1 MAARTPE
8 GKIKDRLTAML
19 RRNGIWYFFPA
30 NNGMGKSG
38 IPDVIAIVSGQFV
51 GIECK
56 ADETRKPTKLQLD
69 RAREIVHAGGRWFLV
84 NSEESVAHLEIWIQW
99 RLTRARSREGQGPG
113 TQAEQPAAGAA
124 GDPHSPALRGA
135 GHPIGGDP
143 SSAG

>member
-19 RRNGIWYFFPA
+19 RRNGIWYFFPG

-56 ADETRKPTKLQLD
+56 ADETRKPTRLQLD
-69 RAREIVHAGGRWFLV
+69 RAREIVHAGGRWFLI
-84 NSEESVAHLEIWIQW
+84 NSEESVVHLETWIQW
-99 RLTRARSREGQGPG
+99 RVTRARSGKGQGSGP
-113 TQAEQPAAGAA
+113 QAEQPSPGAA
-124 GDPHSPALRGA
+124 SDPDSPPA
-135 GHPIGGDP
+135 
-143 SSAG
+143 